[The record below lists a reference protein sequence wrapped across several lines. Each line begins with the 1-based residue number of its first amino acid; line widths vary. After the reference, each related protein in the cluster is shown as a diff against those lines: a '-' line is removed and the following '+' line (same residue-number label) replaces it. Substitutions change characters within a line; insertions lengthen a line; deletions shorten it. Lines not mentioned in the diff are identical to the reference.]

1 MLFVKDLK
9 GKSDNQKK
17 RILIITLIIL
27 MSVVSFAWF
36 LQIKNYSPIGSNL
49 ELTPIIDLKNEV
61 TGAYNDSVE
70 KIKSIKEDI
79 ENSDEI
85 NPNL

>member
-17 RILIITLIIL
+17 RILVIVLIVL
-27 MSVVSFAWF
+27 MPLVFFAWF
-36 LQIKNYSPIGSNL
+36 LQIKNYSPVESNL

-61 TGAYNDSVE
+61 TGAYTESME
-70 KIKSIKEDI
+70 KIKSIKEDMG
-79 ENSDEI
+79 NPDEI

>member
-1 MLFVKDLK
+1 MFFVKDLK
-9 GKSDNQKK
+9 GKSDNQK
-17 RILIITLIIL
+17 RRVLVIALIIL
-27 MSVVSFAWF
+27 MSLVFFAWF
-36 LQIKNYSPIGSNL
+36 LQIKNYSPIERNF

-85 NPNL
+85 DPNS